1 MDSEFKPF
9 TRNTELTTSIT
20 ISKAEYDSLKSLKK
34 DYDILISAMINSA
47 ELSYNKKAVT
57 FDSGLLVSAY
67 KLLKPDEYKL
77 LYSRLK
83 EEDEENE

>member
-1 MDSEFKPF
+1 MNDV
-9 TRNTELTTSIT
+9 TTIIS
-20 ISKAEYDSLKSLKK
+20 ISKPEYDYLKSIKK
-34 DYDILISAMINSA
+34 DYDILMSAILNSA

>member
-1 MDSEFKPF
+1 MNDV
-9 TRNTELTTSIT
+9 TTIIS
-20 ISKAEYDSLKSLKK
+20 ISKSEYDYLKSIKR
-34 DYDILISAMINSA
+34 DYDILMSTILNSA
-47 ELSYNKKAVT
+47 ELSYNKKSVT